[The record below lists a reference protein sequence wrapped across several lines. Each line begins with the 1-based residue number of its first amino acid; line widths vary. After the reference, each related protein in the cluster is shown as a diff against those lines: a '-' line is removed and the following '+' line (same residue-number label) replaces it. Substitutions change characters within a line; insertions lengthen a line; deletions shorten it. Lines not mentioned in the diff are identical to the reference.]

1 MSTGIEY
8 VNAGQQASGPVA
20 QTMLAGGMDIS
31 TLRPFFNDKGAS
43 CVSVMQNGKPAA
55 KQIQTN
61 AILRKDEWKT
71 IDDGVMQVQRERLIG
86 VNDLVNAGLTYNL
99 SNPMASTV
107 LEFEKMDD
115 PGEAQMDMDGINRG
129 NNARPRYSMAYLPI
143 PIIHSDFQFNSRVLA
158 ASRTRGDPVDTTQSE
173 NASRRVAEYLEGM
186 LFTDPTDGP
195 YSFGTGTIYGYV
207 NHPDRIQKTLNS
219 WTGSSKTGEDIV
231 ADLNSMKQG
240 LISKQFFGPYMVY
253 VPAGYETIL
262 DEDYVSNYPKTIRQR
277 ILEINNIQDIK
288 VADHLAAD
296 TVIMVQMTSN
306 VVRLVDGM
314 ANTSVQ
320 WESEGGMALNFKVM
334 SIRVPQI
341 RSDIN
346 GACGVVHATA

>member
-1 MSTGIEY
+1 MPETTNMEFVGNGESGP
-8 VNAGQQASGPVA
+8 QASGPIA
-20 QTMLAGGMDIS
+20 QALLANGMNINV
-31 TLRPFFNDKGAS
+31 LRPFFDSKNRPA
-43 CVSVMQNGKPAA
+43 VNQNGKAQPM
-55 KQIQTN
+55 TVN
-61 AILRKDEWKT
+61 AILRKDEWKA
-71 IDDGVMQVQRERLIG
+71 IDDAVVQVQRERLIG
-86 VNDLVNAGLTYNL
+86 IQDLVSAGLTYSLN
-99 SNPMASTV
+99 NPMASTV

-129 NNARPRYSMAYLPI
+129 PNARPRYSLAYLPI

-158 ASRTRGDPVDTTQSE
+158 ASRTRGDPIDVTQSE
-173 NASRRVAEYLEGM
+173 NASRRVAEYLENL
-186 LFTDPTDGP
+186 LFTDTA
-195 YSFGTGTIYGYV
+195 YSFGTGTIYSYLS
-207 NHPDRIQKTLNS
+207 HPDRISYTLNNA
-219 WTGSSKTGEDIV
+219 WTGSTVTGEDIV
-231 ADLNSMKQG
+231 VDVNTMKQKM
-240 LISKQFFGPYMVY
+240 IDNQFFGPYVIY
-253 VPAGYETIL
+253 VPTGYETAL
-262 DEDYVSNYPKTIRQR
+262 DEDYVTNYPKTIRQR
-277 ILEINNIQDIK
+277 IMEINNIQGIK

-346 GACGVVHATA
+346 GACGVVHASV